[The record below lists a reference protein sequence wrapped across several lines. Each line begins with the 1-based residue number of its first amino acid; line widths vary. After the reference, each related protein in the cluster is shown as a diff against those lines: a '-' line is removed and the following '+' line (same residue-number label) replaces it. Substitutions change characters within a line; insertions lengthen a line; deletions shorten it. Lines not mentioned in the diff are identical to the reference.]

1 MSRSFDKE
9 DEEKLSVIL
18 AKAGLVH
25 LKDVFVREKVKIDG

>member
-25 LKDVFVREKVKIDG
+25 LVVREKVKIEG